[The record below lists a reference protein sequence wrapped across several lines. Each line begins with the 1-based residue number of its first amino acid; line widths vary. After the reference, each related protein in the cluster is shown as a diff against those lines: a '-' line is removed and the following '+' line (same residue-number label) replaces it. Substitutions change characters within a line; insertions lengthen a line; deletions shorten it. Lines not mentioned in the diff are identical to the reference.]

1 MGDYEKELK
10 MLKVKLDAANNELER
25 NDPLIAKIRF
35 QFSLSL
41 LFSIVKQTLIQSS
54 ADNVNELN
62 LNGQKAIEDLEKIKQ
77 VEIIL
82 KLRLF
87 FHR

>member
-1 MGDYEKELK
+1 